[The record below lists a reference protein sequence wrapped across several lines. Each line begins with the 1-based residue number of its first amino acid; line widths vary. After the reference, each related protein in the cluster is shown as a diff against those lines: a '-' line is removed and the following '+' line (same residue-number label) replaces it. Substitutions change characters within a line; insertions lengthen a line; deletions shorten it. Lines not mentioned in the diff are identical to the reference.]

1 MHKLMLVIGEQED
14 SAVKTYVGLF
24 DDPIT
29 AGNYAQKHFKGK
41 KWIVEYILI
50 LER

>member
-1 MHKLMLVIGEQED
+1 MLIIGDQQDD

-24 DDPIT
+24 DNPIV

-41 KWIVEYILI
+41 KWFIDYILI
-50 LER
+50 IEG